1 MNCFRIMR
9 TITVLMNLILNNFH
23 GKSNIEWKIL
33 TLNKAFWKSMGDD
46 FGRIIRGREDKV
58 ISRI

>member
-1 MNCFRIMR
+1 M
-9 TITVLMNLILNNFH
+9 LMNLILNNFH